1 MNKGLIAAA
10 AALTFAVAAP
20 VTVYAEE
27 AKSPSADEAK
37 IVIEE
42 RSENAGVKVGDTA
55 AVVNAAW
62 GTNIEDGYV
71 VVFVGEAYVSG
82 ETDKEL
88 TLTVNAADFKGGQ
101 IFVHHKKDGSNDV
114 GATVTLNSKDL
125 SPVATLKRVDN
136 GSTPAT
142 PSTPA
147 GNNTAN
153 TGDSNKT
160 GLWAG
165 ALVISALLAG
175 AALVMNKRNA

>member
-1 MNKGLIAAA
+1 MNKGFIAAA

-20 VTVYAEE
+20 VTVFAEE
-27 AKSPSADEAK
+27 TQSPTADEAK

-71 VVFVGEAYVSG
+71 VTFVGEAYVSG
-82 ETDKEL
+82 KTDKEL

-125 SPVATLKRVDN
+125 SPVATLKKVDS
-136 GSTPAT
+136 GSTTPAT
-142 PSTPA
+142 PA
-147 GNNTAN
+147 GDNTAN